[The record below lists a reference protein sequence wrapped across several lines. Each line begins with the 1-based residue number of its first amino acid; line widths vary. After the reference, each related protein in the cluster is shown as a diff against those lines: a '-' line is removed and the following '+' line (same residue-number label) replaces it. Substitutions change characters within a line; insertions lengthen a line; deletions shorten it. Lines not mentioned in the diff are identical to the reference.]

1 MNQEKKYRYDPDTCC
16 FVEVEESLVER
27 ARHHSWTV
35 ALALVVAL
43 GLGWAMDAHVI
54 QTPTEQALDSENA
67 ELQKQ
72 LERASAQLE
81 VLSEEVEMLAERD
94 AEVYRTLLE
103 VEPISDDIR
112 QVGVGGADQY
122 QAFDRFDEDT
132 ATLLRETAS
141 MLDEI
146 ERQVGLQ
153 EASYRELMRYAQERE
168 ERLAQLPVLRP
179 LNTHIVSGYGYRTDP
194 ILGVQRMH
202 SGVDFAARMGT
213 PVKAPADG
221 VVDEFTYSSS
231 YGHYIDL
238 RHPKAGYITR
248 YAHLSEAADNLR
260 EGMSVERGEVIGYTG
275 NSGRSTGPHLH
286 YEVHEIDGGTVNP
299 MDLFLPD
306 MNPKKYAEL
315 VEREKAR
322 NRTSGSA
329 QNDMLSDPVISFHE

>member
-1 MNQEKKYRYDPDTCC
+1 MNQEKKYRYDPETCS

-27 ARHHSWTV
+27 ARHHSWTI

-54 QTPTEQALDSENA
+54 QTPTEQALSSENEA
-67 ELQKQ
+67 LHEQ
-72 LERASAQLE
+72 LERASTQLE
-81 VLSEEVEMLAERD
+81 VLSEEIETLAERD
-94 AEVYRTLLE
+94 AEVYRTVLE
-103 VEPISDDIR
+103 VEPISDDVR
-112 QVGVGGADQY
+112 QVGVGGVDQY
-122 QAFDRFDEDT
+122 QAFDRFDDDT

-146 ERQVGLQ
+146 ERQVSLQ
-153 EASYRELMRYAQERE
+153 EASYRELMHHAEERK

-179 LNTHIVSGYGYRTDP
+179 VNSHIVSDYGYRTDP

-202 SGVDFAARMGT
+202 NGVDFAARMGT

-221 VVDEFTYSSS
+221 VVDEVTYSAS

-248 YAHLSEAADNLR
+248 YAHLSEAADHLR
-260 EGMSVERGEVIGYTG
+260 EGMSVERGELIGYTG

-286 YEVHEIDGGTVNP
+286 YEVHEEDGGTINP
-299 MDLFLPD
+299 MELLIPD
-306 MNPKKYAEL
+306 MKPQEYAKL
-315 VEREKAR
+315 VERNKAQD
-322 NRTSGSA
+322 GPPEGG
-329 QNDMLSDPVISFHE
+329 NDMLSDQVISFHE